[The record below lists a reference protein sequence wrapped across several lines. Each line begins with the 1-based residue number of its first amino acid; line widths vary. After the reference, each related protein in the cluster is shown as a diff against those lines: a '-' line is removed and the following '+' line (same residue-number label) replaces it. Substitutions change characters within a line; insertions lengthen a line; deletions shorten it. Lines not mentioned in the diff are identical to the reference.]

1 MRYQKNTLIDTLNSS
16 TPYILRMVAVS
27 PLGSDLTV
35 MRLSVV
41 PLDKDTLAR
50 LSRYKVMD

>member
-1 MRYQKNTLIDTLNSS
+1 MY
-16 TPYILRMVAVS
+16 RMVAVS

-50 LSRYKVMD
+50 LSRYTVLYSTLCHGENYIFRIIP